1 MHRLYFDFGVISFP
15 AGNTG
20 VQMGG
25 WFKMSTYES
34 NVDMLAKYDAL
45 NGAALKT
52 LVGSGTELIAYSDEI
67 LTAAN
72 EATTELLEENASGD
86 AAFKEVYDS

>member
-1 MHRLYFDFGVISFP
+1 MHRLYSDFGVISFP

-25 WFKMSTYES
+25 WFKTATYES

-45 NGAALKT
+45 NGVALKT

-72 EATTELLEENASGD
+72 EATTKLLEESASGD